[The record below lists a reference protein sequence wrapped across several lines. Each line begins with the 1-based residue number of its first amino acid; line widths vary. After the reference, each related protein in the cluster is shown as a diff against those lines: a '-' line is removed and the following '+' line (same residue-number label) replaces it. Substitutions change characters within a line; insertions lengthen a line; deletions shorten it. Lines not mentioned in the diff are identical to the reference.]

1 MSTEKTLY
9 QQDEEL
15 RRERDRIIKTE
26 RKNVEAEAERFGQKL
41 LDTRRELGIP
51 DPDGKS
57 WGDRMVK
64 FQIGLRALAMGM
76 QEPNFTIP
84 KAPDQLRRW
93 LMNPMT
99 DTPATDEDLV
109 MYIDLLEEREKQVQ
123 AAQAEQEEQEERER
137 QEKRKKQERREKR
150 AA

>member
-1 MSTEKTLY
+1 MSTDKPLY
-9 QQDEEL
+9 SEEDEL

-26 RKNVEAEAERFGQKL
+26 RKNVEAEAERFGQQL
-41 LDTRRELGIP
+41 LDARRELGIP
-51 DPDGKS
+51 DPDGKV

-64 FQIGLRALAMGM
+64 FQIGLRSLAMGM
-76 QEPNFTIP
+76 QEPNFTIH
-84 KAPDQLRRW
+84 KVPDQLRRW

-123 AAQAEQEEQEERER
+123 AAQAEQEEQEERDK
-137 QEKRKKQERREKR
+137 QEKQKKREKR